1 MDDNV
6 IQDGGEMSGQEVS
19 EMVALSKEGW
29 WLGFDRLYGEGK
41 ETHRF
46 PGISRDIQIG
56 TVQYTQHAYFQKSD
70 YGNWHTS
77 CYLGGSI
84 DRKQFSTLAEA
95 VTYLNGWKPSVDMQ
109 LEHLNQAAHSWRLG
123 LKEAMVRIDDLEK
136 FKDEVITFVKR
147 GMTGT
152 LHLKD

>member
-6 IQDGGEMSGQEVS
+6 IQDGGEMSSQEVNDMITLS
-19 EMVALSKEGW
+19 ENGW
-29 WLGFDRLYGEGK
+29 TLGSDRRYAGGE
-41 ETHRF
+41 ETQRF
-46 PGISRDIQIG
+46 PRISRVIHIG
-56 TVQYTQHAYFQKSD
+56 TVQYTQYAYFQKSD

-84 DRKQFSTLAEA
+84 DQKQFSTLAEA

-109 LEHLNQAAHSWRLG
+109 LEHLNQAAHSRRLS
-123 LKEAMVRIDDLEK
+123 LKEAMDRIDDLEN
-136 FKDEVITFVKR
+136 FKDEMSAFIKR

-152 LHLKD
+152 IHLKD